1 MKCEKCGFVP
11 NPGDQV
17 CINCG
22 AKLSVI
28 NAVVPDVEEITAKT
42 VEKTGNNRKLI
53 MVTIFGVVVLI
64 IAVFVVIKIFVL
76 KD

>member
-1 MKCEKCGFVP
+1 MRCEKCGFEP

-28 NAVVPDVEEITAKT
+28 NAIVPEIEEIK
-42 VEKTGNNRKLI
+42 NNEDTNKDNKKLI
-53 MVTIFGVVVLI
+53 IMTSLGIIALI
-64 IAVFVVIKIFVL
+64 IIVFLIIKFLVL